1 MKESIPSSAQPP
13 HAAQKPLIWFAVSA
27 VRVDSP
33 VGIMRGEYTR
43 GVRVLLAPHGT
54 RGDVQPMLALA
65 IALRARGHAVSFV
78 APDNAVAWLASY
90 GFYAAPNAIDV
101 KRLLRAEAAVFD
113 SLRWQ
118 ARHFADVLIPTLFDT
133 VARAA
138 PDADL
143 IVASGVQMAAAS
155 IAEARG
161 IPCASAVFCPCAVP
175 SGETPPPTVRTQTL
189 PSWLNRALW
198 TMGRPFA
205 DWMLR
210 RPVNRQR
217 ARLGLPPDPTPLTTA
232 MGELVIVAA
241 DRDLAPLADDVPE
254 RVVGTD
260 AWIVDESGGLDD
272 RVRAFLAAGPPPV
285 YLGFGSMIAARA
297 SELALQALAAI
308 RSVGA
313 RAIVAGGWAELDPH
327 FAAVVH
333 HGGAGTTTAAARAAR
348 PQVVVPH
355 ILDQF
360 YWAHRVEVLGVG
372 PRAVLE
378 TLVTADIL
386 AERVDRAL
394 NDPRIAGRAAALGG
408 AMAARN
414 GVDAAVELLETLV

>member
-90 GFYAAPNAIDV
+90 GFDAAANGIDV
-101 KRLLRAEAAVFD
+101 ERLLRAEAAVFD

-313 RAIVAGGWAELDPH
+313 RAIVAGGWAELDRH
-327 FAAVVH
+327 FADGDEVLFVS
-333 HGGAGTTTAAARAAR
+333 AAPHALLL
-348 PQVVVPH
+348 PH

-372 PRAVLE
+372 PRAVPVP
-378 TLVTADIL
+378 LVTADIL